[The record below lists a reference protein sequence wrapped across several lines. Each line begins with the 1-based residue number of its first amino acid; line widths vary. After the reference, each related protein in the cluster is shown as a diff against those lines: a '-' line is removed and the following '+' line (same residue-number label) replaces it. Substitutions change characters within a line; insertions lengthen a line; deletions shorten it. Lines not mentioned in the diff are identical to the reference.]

1 MRILRAAYNKAV
13 ALGYSRQQEPFK
25 QVYTGVD
32 KTQKRAVDESIIQ
45 RLCLLDLSSKQ
56 HLAFTRD
63 IFMFSYFT
71 RGMAFVDIAYLRHTD
86 IGYNALNYI
95 RRKTGQRLIIH
106 IEPEI
111 RTIIERYD
119 NSVSPYVFPIIT
131 STDTEKAY
139 SQYQSALSKYNKNL
153 KCLSLLLGPNVHL
166 SSYTSRHTW
175 ASSAQK
181 HQIPLSVIS
190 AGMGHTSES
199 TTRIYL
205 ASLDNSIIDQANLS
219 IISKINYPISSK
231 ETGKASPLPLPK
243 RGDKLA

>member
-71 RGMAFVDIAYLRHTD
+71 RGMAFVDIAYLRRTD

-95 RRKTGQRLIIH
+95 RRKTG
-106 IEPEI
+106 
-111 RTIIERYD
+111 
-119 NSVSPYVFPIIT
+119 
-131 STDTEKAY
+131 
-139 SQYQSALSKYNKNL
+139 
-153 KCLSLLLGPNVHL
+153 
-166 SSYTSRHTW
+166 
-175 ASSAQK
+175 
-181 HQIPLSVIS
+181 
-190 AGMGHTSES
+190 
-199 TTRIYL
+199 
-205 ASLDNSIIDQANLS
+205 
-219 IISKINYPISSK
+219 
-231 ETGKASPLPLPK
+231 
-243 RGDKLA
+243 